1 MLLIGRSFPSSVP
14 FLIILCFVCCAA
26 FVLVQSCFLHYIE
39 VSIKGF
45 LGDFLIVNIEFAGCN
60 FGYST
65 SHRWNGNS
73 YEDNDINRTQVTV
86 SKVSKCFGIK
96 YLAFLL
102 SGNHH

>member
-1 MLLIGRSFPSSVP
+1 MRFPRFVLFDVVICASHRSFFP
-14 FLIILCFVCCAA
+14 FFGSILIILCFVCCAA

-65 SHRWNGNS
+65 SNRWNGNS
-73 YEDNDINRTQVTV
+73 YEDNGVNCPQVTA
-86 SKVSKCFGIK
+86 SKV
-96 YLAFLL
+96 
-102 SGNHH
+102 